1 MRPEWVGPD
10 GVLGQFIRD
19 ESDRTLRAYEDQPNL
34 VAEHANTED
43 ALARGG
49 YADRQLLEL
58 IQNSTDTLA
67 DAGGGRIRVK
77 LTRSHLYCAD
87 DGRPID
93 ESGVRALMFSR
104 ISPKRGTSQ
113 IGRYGLG
120 FKSVLNVTDKPEF
133 FSRKGSFRF
142 DRSYARQEI
151 RRRIPDARRTPTLRL
166 PYPIDPTV
174 AFRNDRTLR
183 LLSIRFT
190 NIVRLPLRR
199 GAFERLAVQ
208 VKSFPPE
215 FLLFAQH
222 IRDLV
227 IDVDG
232 WDTGRTFQCRREG
245 EQYELI
251 RDDEKSTWKVFR
263 RVHSLSDTA
272 RADRRTP
279 DDENR
284 VEITWAVPLSRL
296 NEPGY
301 FWKFFPTMT
310 PSLVAGILNAQWKT
324 NEDRQN
330 LLPGPLNEELIH
342 AASQLMTE
350 SLPELVTEDD
360 PARHLDALPRRP
372 EPGDNHLTNLLR
384 RQLFTQ
390 LTNRP
395 IVPDQIG
402 TFRTITDIRYAPR
415 YIPRAVLEH
424 WESHPGGP
432 RDWAHHRALT
442 RDRLATINRILQQ
455 RTGSRL
461 ESVRLSTIAEWLEAL
476 VDTATFDESRIR
488 ASMTAIQ
495 IAASIPGDI
504 RDSQPLGHVV
514 WSARGEWRALDP
526 ESVYRSGTERASG
539 DVFVHPRLE
548 ADPPTLAALIRLGI
562 ECPTPE
568 NRFRQV
574 VDHVFLHLDSPLDAY
589 WLDLWSKARVIESDT
604 SRQIIQNHDDW
615 HSLLRVKTVEGIWSR
630 LSECLLPG
638 EIVPNDGTRD
648 GHIAIDTLYHEPD
661 LELIEKLGGTETPF
675 SDFDFR
681 SNDRESYNSYRMGCI
696 NRYKASIPAN
706 PLDRLLVFDEATAKT
721 SGPLRLLQSLSEEGR
736 VLYTEYL
743 LDLPNTFSMWRLY
756 HRTQDKYPKRDYW
769 SPAIDWLRRF
779 GRVRVQ
785 FGIAQLA
792 DGLGMTPKVPEVRY
806 WLLAHPNSAVI
817 RQAFGIQIGTFVKPK
832 GASQPVPLLDEWPG
846 LREHLPPAE
855 LLLDLVR
862 CDSLVSDSGDTGLKC
877 FRRDDYVFLV
887 RGDEEKELRAV
898 LGELGVHLREEEIAL
913 IIARQTPGDIAAAR
927 ARVRRKR
934 SDAARLLAAV
944 GYENLRRGL
953 PSGLRA
959 MLDIVPDSTD
969 EVRAVRAARAAIA
982 TYDVG
987 ALREYREHL
996 SHLDPP
1002 RQWAGGHATVDFVR
1016 SLGFGPEWAGQ
1027 RRITREPFV
1036 EVEGPYSLP
1045 PLHSYQEKIAHNLIR
1060 MLGLSYT
1067 GLKRGLISLPTGSG
1081 KTRVTVQ
1088 GIVDAIREGVYTGGV
1103 LWIADR
1109 DELCEQAVESW
1120 RQVWS
1125 NRGVQAAPLRISRLW
1140 KGQRNPTPVP
1150 GQHVIVASIQTLYRR
1165 IPRLN
1170 QKDALLSDF
1179 RLVVFDEAHRSIAPT
1194 FTRTMRQLGLTYRRK
1209 TDEPFLLGLTA
1220 TPYRGHNEAET
1231 QRLAKRY
1238 SRNRLDSGVFRS
1250 DNAEDVTRQ
1259 LQAMRV
1265 LAEADHQII
1274 EGGHFSLRDD
1284 ELRKMRD
1291 EKLPWLP
1298 RRLEIDIASDRERTG
1313 RIIAAYN
1320 THIRGRNW
1328 PTLMFATS
1336 VDHAKTLAA
1345 LLDMSGVKARSV
1357 DSATDT
1363 SIRTK
1368 VVEDFRNQRLDVLVN
1383 YGVFVE
1389 GFDAPKTRAIMVARP
1404 VYSPNLYFQMIG
1416 RGLRGPLNG
1425 GNERCLIL
1433 NVRDNIDN
1441 YEERLAFTELDWLWA
1456 TS

>member
-1 MRPEWVGPD
+1 MPPEWAGSD
-10 GVLGQFIRD
+10 GVLGRFIRD
-19 ESDRTLRAYEDQPNL
+19 ESNKTLRAYVDQPNL

-58 IQNSTDTLA
+58 IQNSTDSLA

-87 DGRPID
+87 DGLPID

-133 FSRKGSFRF
+133 FSRNGSFRF

-151 RRRIPDARRTPTLRL
+151 QSRLPDARRTPTLRL
-166 PYPIDPTV
+166 PYSIDPSV

-183 LLSIRFT
+183 FLAVRFT

-199 GAFERLAVQ
+199 GAFEPLAVQ
-208 VKSFPPE
+208 VNSFPPE

-222 IRDLV
+222 IRSLV

-232 WDTGRTFQCRREG
+232 WETGRTFQCRREG

-251 RDDEKSTWKVFR
+251 RDDRKSTWKVFR
-263 RVHSLSDTA
+263 RVHNLSDVA

-279 DDENR
+279 DDESG
-284 VEITWAVPLSRL
+284 VEITWAVPLNRL
-296 NEPGY
+296 NEPGH

-342 AASQLMTE
+342 AASQLVIE
-350 SLPELVTEDD
+350 SVSELVTGDD
-360 PARHLDALPRRP
+360 PARHLDALPRRK
-372 EPGDNHLTNLLR
+372 EAGDNHLTNLLR

-415 YIPRAVLEH
+415 HTPRAALER
-424 WESHPGGP
+424 WENHPGRP

-442 RDRLATINRILQQ
+442 RDRLATITRILQQ
-455 RTGSRL
+455 RTGSRFEPL
-461 ESVRLSTIAEWLEAL
+461 QLSTIAEWLEAL
-476 VDTATFDESRIR
+476 VDPATLDESRIR

-495 IAASIPGDI
+495 VAASIP
-504 RDSQPLGHVV
+504 RDGQPLGHIV
-514 WSARGEWRALDP
+514 WSASGEWRALDP
-526 ESVYRSGTERASG
+526 ESVYRSGTERATG
-539 DVFVHPRLE
+539 DIFVHPRLE
-548 ADPPTLAALIRLGI
+548 ADPSTLAALIRLGI

-574 VDHVFLHLDSPLDAY
+574 VDQVFLHLDSPLDTY
-589 WLDLWSKARVIESDT
+589 WHDLWLKARLIELDT
-604 SRQIIQNHDDW
+604 SQRIIQNHNDW
-615 HSLLRVKTVEGIWSR
+615 HSLIRVKTVEGIWSR
-630 LSECLLPG
+630 FSECLLPG
-638 EIVPNDGTRD
+638 AIVPDDGTRD
-648 GHIAIDTLYHEPD
+648 GHIAIDISYHQPD
-661 LELIEKLGGTETPF
+661 LDLIKNLGGTETPLD
-675 SDFDFR
+675 DFDFR
-681 SNDRESYNSYRMGCI
+681 SNDQVSYNSYRIRCI
-696 NRYKASIPAN
+696 SKYKARISAN
-706 PLDRLLVFDEATAKT
+706 PRDNLLVFDEGTAKT
-721 SGPLRLLQSLSEEGR
+721 SGPLRLLRALSEEGTA
-736 VLYTEYL
+736 LYTEYL
-743 LDLPNTFSMWRLY
+743 LELPSTFSLWRLY
-756 HRTQDKYPKRDYW
+756 HRTQDKYPSHDYW

-779 GRVRVQ
+779 GRIRVQ
-785 FGIAQLA
+785 FGVAQFA
-792 DGLGMTPKVPEVRY
+792 DGLGTTPNVPEVRY
-806 WLLAHPNSAVI
+806 WLLAHPNSALI
-817 RQAFGIQIGTFVKPK
+817 RKAFGIQIGTFVKPE
-832 GASQPVPLLDEWPG
+832 GASPAVPLIDEWPG
-846 LREHLPPAE
+846 LREYLAPAE
-855 LLLDLVR
+855 LILDLVR

-877 FRRDDYVFLV
+877 FRRDNSVYLV
-887 RGDEEKELRAV
+887 RGDEERELRAV
-898 LGELGVHLREEEIAL
+898 LGELGVHVREEAITR
-913 IIARQTPGDIAAAR
+913 IIARQTPSDIAAAR
-927 ARVRRKR
+927 ANVRRKR
-934 SDAARLLAAV
+934 SEAARLLAAV
-944 GYENLRRGL
+944 GYRNLRRGL
-953 PSGLRA
+953 PSGLIA
-959 MLDIVPDSTD
+959 MLGLGSDSTD
-969 EVRAVRAARAAIA
+969 EIRTARAAIA

-987 ALREYREHL
+987 ALREYRQHL

-1002 RQWAGGHATVDFVR
+1002 RQWAGGDATVTFVR

-1027 RRITREPFV
+1027 RNITREPFV

-1045 PLHSYQEKIAHNLIR
+1045 PLHSYQKKIAHNLIR

-1081 KTRVTVQ
+1081 KTRVAVQ
-1088 GIVDAIREGVYTGGV
+1088 GIVDAIREGDYAGGV

-1140 KGQRNPTPVP
+1140 KGQRNPTAVP

-1170 QKDALLSDF
+1170 HNDELLSDF

-1231 QRLAKRY
+1231 ERLARRY

-1250 DNAEDVTRQ
+1250 DNAEDVTRE

-1298 RRLEIDIASDRERTG
+1298 RRLEIDIASDHERTG
-1313 RIIAAYN
+1313 RIVAAYN
-1320 THIRGRNW
+1320 THIRDRNW
-1328 PTLMFATS
+1328 PTLIFATS

-1357 DSATDT
+1357 DSATET
-1363 SIRTK
+1363 SIRRK
-1368 VVEDFRNQRLDVLVN
+1368 VVEDFRNQRLEVLVN

-1404 VYSPNLYFQMIG
+1404 VYSPNLYFQMVG

-1433 NVRDNIDN
+1433 NVRDNIVN
-1441 YEERLAFTELDWLWA
+1441 YEQRLAFTELDWLWA
-1456 TS
+1456 TG